1 MKPWPSLHTRWLA
14 CVPILLCFFAFRPG
28 IAQQSNAVSGSTS
41 SSSTIQELLAGVTI
55 NGHIVSDE
63 TRLGRAGKSF
73 YATAAE
79 FAEWR
84 LLLPGKP
91 ASNFND
97 EMLYELNAID
107 GASCLFDEEHQVLN
121 LKVPSGGFSETYI
134 EGHDSRLQ
142 TTEAAEPGLFL
153 NHDLELTRTST
164 GTALASL
171 NEIGFF
177 SKLGVL
183 TTRFVG
189 QDLTKPVMPF
199 RLDTQ
204 FVRDFP
210 ERMTSLT
217 IGDSVSAV
225 SPWAL
230 QIYYSGV
237 RWASK
242 FSTHPTF
249 ISYALPSLSGQVT
262 QPSVVDTYINDVKT
276 LSQPV
281 DTGPFSIQNIPVV
294 TGQGDITMVVTDVL
308 GRSQTVTQS
317 YLRSNQ
323 LLRKGLDAYTYEG
336 GTLRYGY
343 GTPKSGY
350 TSAFLAATDSR
361 GLTDSLTVDLR
372 AEVQGTQQTAGIGLD
387 YGLLPVGLIGGGTVL
402 SHSEQGE
409 GVSGYFQLQHNS
421 RKYGISGTAQ
431 ISSSNFRQLGM
442 PSNERSPS
450 LVAQGEFSRSINR
463 SGSFAIGYLC
473 RTVRSSVTGQPDPTQ
488 VDFSGA
494 NSSLNHRLG
503 SRLNL
508 TVAATYSPIKNQGVT
523 ASFGFTIPI
532 GKRTLLSGNST
543 IQKGSN
549 TAFVDYTQEL
559 PAGNGYGYRARTSL
573 ADDRGIDI
581 GVQSQNN
588 TGTYEVEVG
597 NTTGKTEYRL
607 SERAGLVLF
616 HQSLMRS
623 RWLDDSFGV
632 IQVPHAKGVEVF
644 ANNQYIA
651 KTDRRGFVLVP
662 DMVPYVNNTVRI
674 DESGVPLDLQ
684 IDLSE
689 RQIVPLPRTGV
700 FVKFADSLIHGAVLT
715 LTAEDGEPVPLGA
728 NVTTNGNVEVYQ
740 VALHGEVFLSEVSF
754 PTTVHVK
761 WDSGQCEAK
770 IPKPAEDEPLPKIG
784 PIPCRAVK

>member
-1 MKPWPSLHTRWLA
+1 MKPWPPLHTRWLA
-14 CVPILLCFFAFRPG
+14 CVPILLCSFAFRPG
-28 IAQQSNAVSGSTS
+28 IAQQSNAVSGSAS
-41 SSSTIQELLAGVTI
+41 SSSTLQELLAGVTI

-63 TRLGRAGKSF
+63 ARLGRVGQHF

-79 FAEWR
+79 LAEWR

-91 ASNFND
+91 ALHFKG
-97 EMLYELNAID
+97 EMLYELDAID
-107 GASCLFDEEHQVLN
+107 GASCVFDEERQVLI
-121 LKVPSGGFSETYI
+121 LKVPSTGFSETYI
-134 EGHDSRLQ
+134 QGHESKLQ
-142 TTEAAEPGLFL
+142 ATETVEPGLFL

-189 QDLTKPVMPF
+189 QDLTKAVMPF

-204 FVRDFP
+204 FVRDYP

-225 SPWAL
+225 SPWAR
-230 QIYYSGV
+230 QVYYSGV

-242 FSTHPTF
+242 FSTQPSF

-308 GRSQTVTQS
+308 GRSQIVTQS
-317 YLRSNQ
+317 YLRATQ
-323 LLRKGLDAYTYEG
+323 LLRKDLNAYTYEG

-343 GTPKSGY
+343 GTAKSGY
-350 TSAFLAATDSR
+350 TSAFLEGTHSR
-361 GLTDSLTVDLR
+361 GLTDSLTLDLR
-372 AEVQGTQQTAGIGLD
+372 GEIEGSQQTAGMGVD
-387 YGLLPVGLIGGGTVL
+387 YGLLPVGLLGGGAVL

-409 GVSGYFQLQHNS
+409 GVSAYFQLQHTA
-421 RKYGISGTAQ
+421 RKYGFSGTAQ
-431 ISSSNFRQLGM
+431 VSSSNFRQLGM
-442 PSNERSPS
+442 SSDERSPS
-450 LVAQGEFSRSINR
+450 LVAEGEFSRSIGTG
-463 SGSFAIGYLC
+463 GSFAIGYLI
-473 RTVRSSVTGQPDPTQ
+473 RNVRSSVAGQPDPTQ

-494 NSSLNHRLG
+494 NGSINYRLG

-508 TVAATYSPIKNQGVT
+508 TVAATYSPIQKQGAT

-532 GKRTLLSGNST
+532 GRRSLLAGNST

-549 TAFVDYTQEL
+549 AAYVDYTQEL
-559 PAGNGYGYRARTSL
+559 PAGNGYGYRVRTSL
-573 ADDRGIDI
+573 ADDRGVDV
-581 GVQSQNN
+581 GVQSQTN
-588 TGTYEVEVG
+588 TGTYEIQVG

-623 RWLDDSFGV
+623 RWLDESFGV
-632 IQVPHAKGVEVF
+632 IQVPNAKGVEVF

-662 DMVPYVNNTVRI
+662 DMVPYINNTVRV

-684 IDLSE
+684 MDLSE
-689 RQIVPLPRTGV
+689 RQIVPLPRTGI
-700 FVKFADSLIHGAVLT
+700 FVKFADSLIRGAVLT
-715 LTAEDGEPVPLGA
+715 LATEDGEPVPLGA
-728 NVTTNGNVEVYQ
+728 SVTANGSVEAYQ

-761 WDSGQCEAK
+761 WDTGQCEAK
-770 IPKPAEDEPLPKIG
+770 IPKPVKDEPLPRIG
-784 PIPCRAVK
+784 PISCRAVR